1 MKSKLSSIILAAALA
16 LSSMTYVGNAAADE
30 GKMVGPI
37 TKITLAADGKSA
49 VALVKDAKSGETVTL
64 TITDDLTLDKFK
76 DKRIVVGDEIRAR
89 WEKDGKNTSK
99 SFKKTAGCYS
109 GWQVPRRQ
117 QFCRGR
123 CVRLTGSRAAPPARI
138 FAHRPAGFLSNSH
151 SPNGSI
157 GRLSHCPMLTT

>member
-76 DKRIVVGDEIRAR
+76 DKRIVEGDEIRAR

-99 SFKKTAGCYS
+99 SFKKTAGC
-109 GWQVPRRQ
+109 
-117 QFCRGR
+117 
-123 CVRLTGSRAAPPARI
+123 
-138 FAHRPAGFLSNSH
+138 
-151 SPNGSI
+151 
-157 GRLSHCPMLTT
+157 